1 MGSDV
6 KAEEEKKKQKKRK
19 QREMVA
25 GYKAAEYAFS
35 IAVAVIRAP
44 KIKKR
49 KRKGGR
55 AGIAVEHCGG
65 SQSMRLAL
73 RWQ

>member
-44 KIKKR
+44 KRRKSKIKKA
-49 KRKGGR
+49 KEKVAGR
-55 AGIAVEHCGG
+55 EMVTRCE
-65 SQSMRLAL
+65 
-73 RWQ
+73 